1 MFRLFKLK
9 NQLPNKRN
17 STFQSAAI
25 ISAVVFMSII
35 SFVFLQDQH
44 HIVQEKL
51 QQNGLNIGTYPEFN
65 NISLLFK
72 VIRVLLGI
80 Y

>member
-1 MFRLFKLK
+1 M
-9 NQLPNKRN
+9 
-17 STFQSAAI
+17 QSALF
-25 ISAVVFMSII
+25 ISAVVFVSLI
-35 SFVFLQDQH
+35 SFVFLQGQDDL
-44 HIVQEKL
+44 IQEKL
-51 QQNGLNIGTYPEFN
+51 RQNGLHISTYPEFT

>member
-1 MFRLFKLK
+1 MK
-9 NQLPNKRN
+9 
-17 STFQSAAI
+17 SALI
-25 ISAVVFMSII
+25 LSVVVLISLI
-35 SFVFLQDQH
+35 SFIFLQGQDH
-44 HIVQEKL
+44 LIQEKL
-51 QQNGLNIGTYPEFN
+51 RQNGLSLGTYPEFT